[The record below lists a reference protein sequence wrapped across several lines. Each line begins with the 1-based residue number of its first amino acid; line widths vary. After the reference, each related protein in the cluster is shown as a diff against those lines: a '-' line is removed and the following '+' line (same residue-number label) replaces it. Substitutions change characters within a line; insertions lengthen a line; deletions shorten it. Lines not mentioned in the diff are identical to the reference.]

1 MTLHCTLARGPGAV
15 RSDAAVELT
24 VRVRPGCPGTELG
37 RAVARAFGTREL
49 TVNGVPLETMTVGE
63 VPLVNGAVL
72 VDGGRMRAR
81 PRPAP
86 DASATL
92 LLAVHSGPG
101 AGTIL
106 PLRRGSYRIG
116 RTNAE
121 LTIPDPDLSREHAR
135 IEVSDTA
142 MTILDLDSV
151 NGTEVDGKRVRN
163 AVISTSSLIRC
174 GNSTL
179 SVMVAGPPGPR
190 ASRLGSAGLS
200 VAEPLKVPRAPEQGS
215 RAALLLG
222 AGLPVALGL
231 GLALATGMW
240 MFLAFTAISAV
251 TVMVPVIAGRR
262 RRRELRSAV
271 SAAAASDR
279 ERRRRSAPSAAEL
292 ALHSPGVV
300 EPEGAPPAVTG
311 VWLRL
316 GTADQLAN
324 VRFEPEDPDF
334 RLPCLGA
341 VPLLLDPEVPVAT
354 VRGPDTE
361 VQGMMRSVLMQLT
374 AYPLA
379 RGTRIVVHGPACALP
394 LTARYLPGVTLHAAA
409 RITAAVLADG
419 PAAAGGPGV
428 FLIAGTTATSAA
440 DSGLVEG
447 ARRHGWRVI
456 HFTDRSTRP
465 ADTDVELGGRR
476 ARFRSAGSTL
486 PFVPDLVPLT
496 VFDRYCRQPG
506 NGMEGAPRTGTSLP
520 ATCPLTDILD
530 ISEARTAR
538 RWANGRLTPGLAVP
552 IGRSVNGVRVLD
564 LEADGPHVLIAGTTG
579 SGKSEL
585 LQTLTAALALSFPP
599 DRVNVLFFDFK
610 GGSGLG
616 PLTALPHCVGMLTD
630 LTRSELDRT
639 LVSLRAEV
647 RRREQVLAA
656 ATAPDLA
663 AYRVSK
669 AADGHPL
676 PQLIIIIDEFRIL
689 VEDAPESLSELMR
702 IAAIG
707 RSLGIHLVMA
717 TQRPQ
722 GALTADIRANVTT
735 SIALRVQSA
744 HESADV
750 IGTNAAAGIAV
761 ETPGRALLARGT
773 EAPEEFQSASLFG
786 IPPDARDFE
795 VTVLRTCEALEM
807 PAPAASGDGNAA
819 PPQTPAAAAVTPLAA
834 LTGSLWEG
842 LGGAAVRS
850 PVAMPLPD
858 LLPCPPPGAARTPA
872 RTAAL
877 TAAAGPGGPRPDAPD
892 TRGDGWCLELGWLDL
907 PEEQRLALLNWS
919 PGTDGHLALIGGSS
933 ADPADALALTLDQLL
948 AHPTESHLYLLDA
961 DGSFATLAAS
971 CRTGAVVNLHDLRRG
986 VRVLE
991 RLSDEMSRRLS
1002 QPAATPATPLV
1013 LAISGW
1019 GSWVSA
1025 LRAGPLL
1032 WAEDLVHGLVRDG
1045 HGARI
1050 AVIVSG
1056 DRELVTAR
1064 FFSAVPNRIYFPRG
1078 ATEESRLAWPKMPEI
1093 PAVPGRAVAVGALAG
1108 NRRGV
1113 CQLYTRDGMPGPD
1126 VPPQKS
1132 PRTRPF
1138 RVDPL
1143 PLQVPLAGLLA
1154 RIGRPEGMC
1163 GPDHPDAAHA
1173 GRTRNLKLCIGV
1185 GGDEPAPVSV
1195 RVPCGGV
1202 LAVLGAAGSG
1212 KSSFLRTVQALNP
1225 RAAGWLLPP
1234 PERNA
1239 ADYWAETR
1247 AAAAAGRLATDA
1259 ILLVD
1264 DADLL
1269 PAATHQL
1276 LLELN
1281 ALGRTVIMAAGFGP
1295 GLVQR
1300 VPLALAAR
1308 NCGSAILIAPRSPM
1322 DGDLFGLRYELEPNP
1337 PPGRAVLLA
1346 DGRAMAVQLAASR
1359 PESLSAG
1366 GSSAG
1371 GPGLKVRAAYPRDGR
1386 QSG

>member
-24 VRVRPGCPGTELG
+24 VRVRPGCPGAELG

-49 TVNGVPLETMTVGE
+49 TVNGLPVDTMTVGV

-92 LLAVHSGPG
+92 LLAVHSGPA

-179 SVMVAGPPGPR
+179 SVMVAGPPGSGAP
-190 ASRLGSAGLS
+190 RLGAAGLS

-222 AGLPVALGL
+222 AGLPVGLGL

-251 TVMVPVIAGRR
+251 TVMVPVVAGRR

-300 EPEGAPPAVTG
+300 EPEGDRLAGAG

-316 GTADQLAN
+316 GTADQPAN
-324 VRFEPEDPDF
+324 IRLEPEDPDF
-334 RLPCLGA
+334 QLPCLGA
-341 VPLLLDPEVPVAT
+341 VPLLLDPEVPVVT

-361 VQGMMRSVLMQLT
+361 VQGMMRSILMQLT

-379 RGTRIVVHGPACALP
+379 RGTRIIVHGPACVLP
-394 LTARYLPGVTLHAAA
+394 LTARYLPAVTLHAAA
-409 RITAAVLADG
+409 GITAAVLADG
-419 PAAAGGPGV
+419 PAAAGVPGV
-428 FLIAGTTATSAA
+428 FLIAGTTATSDA

-456 HFTDRSTRP
+456 HFADRSARP
-465 ADTDVELGGRR
+465 ADTDIELGGRR
-476 ARFRSAGSTL
+476 ARFRSLGSTL
-486 PFVPDLVPLT
+486 LFVPDLVPLT
-496 VFDRYCRQPG
+496 VFDRYCRQSG
-506 NGMEGAPRTGTSLP
+506 SGAEGAPRTGTSLP
-520 ATCPLTDILD
+520 ATCPLPDILD
-530 ISEARTAR
+530 MSAAGTAR
-538 RWANGRLTPGLAVP
+538 RWGSGRLTPGLAVP
-552 IGRSVNGVRVLD
+552 IGRSVNGVRALD

-585 LQTLTAALALSFPP
+585 LRTFTAALALSFPP

-616 PLTALPHCVGMLTD
+616 PLTALPHCVGMHTD

-656 ATAPDLA
+656 AGAPDLA
-663 AYRVSK
+663 AYRASK
-669 AADGHPL
+669 AADGYPL

-761 ETPGRALLARGT
+761 ETPGRAFLARGT
-773 EAPEEFQSASLFG
+773 EAPEEFQSASLFST
-786 IPPDARDFE
+786 PPDARDFE

-819 PPQTPAAAAVTPLAA
+819 PPQTPAAAVTPIAA

-858 LLPCPPPGAARTPA
+858 RLPCPRRGTSGTPA
-872 RTAAL
+872 RTPAL
-877 TAAAGPGGPRPDAPD
+877 TAAAGPSGHRPGAPD
-892 TRGDGWCLELGWLDL
+892 TVRDGWCLELGWLDL

-933 ADPADALALTLDQLL
+933 ADPADALSLTLDQLL
-948 AHPTESHLYLLDA
+948 AHSTESHLYLLDA
-961 DGSFATLAAS
+961 DGSFATLASS

-991 RLSDEMSRRLS
+991 RLSEEMSRRLS

-1025 LRAGPLL
+1025 LRAGPLQ

-1045 HGARI
+1045 HGAGI
-1050 AVIVSG
+1050 VVIVSG

-1064 FFSAVPNRIYFPRG
+1064 LFSAVPNRIYFPRG
-1078 ATEESRLAWPKMPEI
+1078 ATEESRLAWPKLPEI

-1113 CQLYTRDGMPGPD
+1113 CQLYTRDGLPGPD
-1126 VPPQKS
+1126 VPPQES

-1154 RIGRPEGMC
+1154 RIRNAEGVS
-1163 GPDHPDAAHA
+1163 GEDNPDAAHA
-1173 GRTRNLKLCIGV
+1173 GRARNLKLCIGV
-1185 GGDEPAPVSV
+1185 GGDELAPVSV

-1225 RAAGWLLPP
+1225 RPAGWLFPP
-1234 PERNA
+1234 PELNA
-1239 ADYWAETR
+1239 TDYWAETR
-1247 AAAAAGRLATDA
+1247 AAAATGRLTTNAT
-1259 ILLVD
+1259 LLVD

-1295 GLVQR
+1295 GLMQR

-1346 DGRAMAVQLAASR
+1346 DGRAMAVQLAAGR
-1359 PESLSAG
+1359 PEPLSAG
-1366 GSSAG
+1366 DPSAG
-1371 GPGLKVRAAYPRDGR
+1371 DPGLKVRGAYPRDGR
-1386 QSG
+1386 HSG

>member
-1 MTLHCTLARGPGAV
+1 MTLHCTLVRGPGALC
-15 RSDAAVELT
+15 SDAAVELT
-24 VRVRPGCPGTELG
+24 VRAGPGCPGAELD
-37 RAVARAFGTREL
+37 RAVAGAFGTLEL
-49 TVNGVPLETMTVGE
+49 TVNGLPLDTMTVGE
-63 VPLVNGAVL
+63 FPLVNGAVL
-72 VDGGRMRAR
+72 VDGGRMRSR
-81 PRPAP
+81 PRPWPAT
-86 DASATL
+86 DASAAL

-101 AGTIL
+101 AGMTI

-116 RTNAE
+116 RSNAE

-142 MTILDLDSV
+142 MTILDLGSV

-179 SVMVAGPPGPR
+179 SVLVAGPPGSR
-190 ASRLGSAGLS
+190 LSRLGSAGLS
-200 VAEPLKVPRAPEQGS
+200 VAEPLKIPRAAEQGS

-251 TVMVPVIAGRR
+251 SVMVPVLAGRR

-271 SAAAASDR
+271 SAAAEKDK

-292 ALHSPGVV
+292 ALYSPGSVN
-300 EPEGAPPAVTG
+300 PEGAPPAASG

-334 RLPCLGA
+334 PLPGLGA
-341 VPLLLDPEVPVAT
+341 VPLLLDPEVPVVT

-361 VQGMMRSVLMQLT
+361 VQGLMRSVLMQLT
-374 AYPLA
+374 GYPLA
-379 RGTRIVVHGPACALP
+379 RGTRIVVHGPPSVLP
-394 LTARYLPGVTLHAAA
+394 LTARYLPAVTLHAAA
-409 RITAAVLADG
+409 GITAALLAEDS
-419 PAAAGGPGV
+419 AAAGVPRV
-428 FLIAGTTATSAA
+428 FLITGGTAASTADAG
-440 DSGLVEG
+440 LIEG

-456 HFTDRSTRP
+456 HFTDRDARP
-465 ADTDVELGGRR
+465 ADTDIELGERL
-476 ARFRSAGSTL
+476 ARFRSPASTRS
-486 PFVPDLVPLT
+486 FVPDLVPLNA
-496 VFDRYCRQPG
+496 FDRYCRQSGHALVDAARP
-506 NGMEGAPRTGTSLP
+506 AASLP

-530 ISEARTAR
+530 ASPAETAQ
-538 RWANGRLTPGLAVP
+538 RWASGRLMPGLAVP
-552 IGRSVNGVRVLD
+552 IGRSAHGVRFLD

-585 LQTLTAALALSFPP
+585 LRTLAAALALSFPP

-647 RRREQVLAA
+647 RRRERALAA
-656 ATAPDLA
+656 AAAPDLA
-663 AYRVSK
+663 AYRLSK

-676 PQLIIIIDEFRIL
+676 PQLVLIIDEFRIL

-750 IGTNAAAGIAV
+750 IGTNAASGIAV
-761 ETPGRALLARGT
+761 ETPGRAFLARGT
-773 EAPEEFQSASLFG
+773 EAPEAFQSASLSG
-786 IPPDARDFE
+786 TLPEVRDCE

-807 PAPAASGDGNAA
+807 PAPAAAGDGHAP
-819 PPQTPAAAAVTPLAA
+819 PPQTPAAAAMPIAA
-834 LTGSLWEG
+834 LTCSLWEA

-858 LLPCPPPGAARTPA
+858 VLPCPPRATAPTGAAGQKSH
-872 RTAAL
+872 L
-877 TAAAGPGGPRPDAPD
+877 PDAPAAP
-892 TRGDGWCLELGWLDL
+892 GDGWCLELGWLDL
-907 PEEQRLALLNWS
+907 PEEQRLARLNWR

-933 ADPADALALTLDQLL
+933 ADPAEALSITLDQLM
-948 AHPTESHLYLLDA
+948 AHSTESHLYVLDA
-961 DGSFATLAAS
+961 DGSFAALASS
-971 CRTGAVVNLHDLRRG
+971 CRAGAVVNLHDLRRG

-991 RLSDEMSRRLS
+991 RLSEEMSRRLS
-1002 QPAATPATPLV
+1002 QPATTPVTPLV

-1045 HGARI
+1045 HGAGI

-1078 ATEESRLAWPKMPEI
+1078 ASEESRLAWPKMPEI
-1093 PAVPGRAVAVGALAG
+1093 PAVPGRAVAIGVFAG

-1113 CQLYTRDGMPGPD
+1113 CQLYARGGLPGPE
-1126 VPPQKS
+1126 VPPQES
-1132 PRTRPF
+1132 VRTRPF
-1138 RVDPL
+1138 RVDPV
-1143 PLQVPLAGLLA
+1143 PLQVPLAELLA
-1154 RIGRPEGMC
+1154 RIRSPEGIA
-1163 GPDHPDAAHA
+1163 GPDNPDA
-1173 GRTRNLKLCIGV
+1173 GRTGHGRRRNLKLCIGV
-1185 GGDEPAPVSV
+1185 GGDDLAPVSV

-1212 KSSFLRTVQALNP
+1212 KSSFLGTVRALNP
-1225 RAAGWLLPP
+1225 AAAGWLFPA
-1234 PERNA
+1234 PEANQS
-1239 ADYWAETR
+1239 DYWSETHAE
-1247 AAAAAGRLATDA
+1247 AVHGRLPKDA
-1259 ILLVD
+1259 VLLVD
-1264 DADLL
+1264 DAELL

-1276 LLELN
+1276 LLDLN
-1281 ALGRTVIMAAGFGP
+1281 ALGWTVILTAGFGP
-1295 GLVQR
+1295 ALVQR

-1308 NCGSAILIAPRSPM
+1308 NCGSGILIAPRSPM

-1337 PPGRAVLLA
+1337 PPGRAVLLSE
-1346 DGRAMAVQLAASR
+1346 GRSMAVQLAV
-1359 PESLSAG
+1359 P
-1366 GSSAG
+1366 
-1371 GPGLKVRAAYPRDGR
+1371 
-1386 QSG
+1386 

>member
-1 MTLHCTLARGPGAV
+1 MTLHCTLVRGPGAV
-15 RSDAAVELT
+15 RPDAAVELT
-24 VRVRPGCPGTELG
+24 VRVRPGCPGAELD
-37 RAVARAFGTREL
+37 RAVSGAFGTRGL
-49 TVNGVPLETMTVGE
+49 TVNGLPLDTMTVGE

-81 PRPAP
+81 PRPASDP
-86 DASATL
+86 AAAL

-101 AGTIL
+101 AGTVL
-106 PLRRGSYRIG
+106 PLRRGTYRIG
-116 RTNAE
+116 RTSTE

-151 NGTEVDGKRVRN
+151 NGTEVDGKRVRS

-179 SVMVAGPPGPR
+179 SVLVAGTPG
-190 ASRLGSAGLS
+190 SRISLLGSAGLS
-200 VAEPLKVPRAPEQGS
+200 VAEPLNVPRAAEQGS

-222 AGLPVALGL
+222 AVLPVALGL
-231 GLALATGMW
+231 GLALVTGMW
-240 MFLAFTAISAV
+240 LFLAFAAVSAV
-251 TVMVPVIAGRR
+251 AVLVPVLGGRR

-271 SAAAASDR
+271 SAAAARDK
-279 ERRRRSAPSAAEL
+279 ERRRRAAPSAAEL
-292 ALHSPGVV
+292 ALYSPGTV
-300 EPEGAPPAVTG
+300 EPEGAQQAAAG

-324 VRFEPEDPDF
+324 IRFEPEDPDF
-334 RLPCLGA
+334 RLPGLGT
-341 VPLLLDPEVPVAT
+341 VPLVLDPEIPLVT

-361 VQGMMRSVLMQLT
+361 TQGMMRSILMQLT
-374 AYPLA
+374 GYPLA
-379 RGTRIVVHGPACALP
+379 RGTRIVVHGPPSVLP

-409 RITAAVLADG
+409 GITAALLAED
-419 PAAAGGPGV
+419 PATPGV
-428 FLIAGTTATSAA
+428 PGVLLIAGGTAASTA
-440 DSGLVEG
+440 DAGLIEG

-456 HFTDRSTRP
+456 HFTDRDARP
-465 ADTDVELGGRR
+465 ADTDIELGERR
-476 ARFRSAGSTL
+476 ACFRSPAPTRS
-486 PFVPDLVPLT
+486 FVPDLVPPN
-496 VFDRYCRQPG
+496 VFDRYCRQSG
-506 NGMEGAPRTGTSLP
+506 HALVDAARP
-520 ATCPLTDILD
+520 AASMPAICPLTDILD
-530 ISEARTAR
+530 ASAAGTAQ
-538 RWANGRLTPGLAVP
+538 RWASGRLMPGLAVP
-552 IGRSVNGVRVLD
+552 IGRSAHGVRFLD

-585 LQTLTAALALSFPP
+585 LRTLAAALALSFPP

-647 RRREQVLAA
+647 RRREQALAA
-656 ATAPDLA
+656 AAAPDLA
-663 AYRVSK
+663 AYRLSE
-669 AADGHPL
+669 AGDEHPL
-676 PQLIIIIDEFRIL
+676 PQLVLIIDEFRIL

-750 IGTNAAAGIAV
+750 IGTNAASGIAV
-761 ETPGRALLARGT
+761 ETPGRAFLARGT
-773 EAPEEFQSASLFG
+773 EAPEVFQSASLSG
-786 IPPDARDFE
+786 TLPEVRDCE
-795 VTVLRTCEALEM
+795 VTVLQTFAALEM
-807 PAPAASGDGNAA
+807 PAPAAASDGHAP
-819 PPQTPAAAAVTPLAA
+819 PPQTPAAAAMPIAA
-834 LTGSLWEG
+834 LTCSLWEA
-842 LGGAAVRS
+842 LGGATVRS

-858 LLPCPPPGAARTPA
+858 VLPCPPRA
-872 RTAAL
+872 TAP
-877 TAAAGPGGPRPDAPD
+877 TGAAGPKSHLPDRTGDLPDAPAAP
-892 TRGDGWCLELGWLDL
+892 GDGWCLELGWLDL
-907 PEEQRLALLNWS
+907 PEEQRLARLNWR

-933 ADPADALALTLDQLL
+933 ADPTEALSITLDQLL
-948 AHPTESHLYLLDA
+948 THSTESHLYVLDA
-961 DGSFATLAAS
+961 DGSFAALASSSRA
-971 CRTGAVVNLHDLRRG
+971 GAVVNLHDLRRG

-991 RLSDEMSRRLS
+991 RLSEEMSRRLG
-1002 QPAATPATPLV
+1002 QPAATSATPLV

-1045 HGARI
+1045 HGAGI

-1064 FFSAVPNRIYFPRG
+1064 FFSAIPNRIYFPRG
-1078 ATEESRLAWPKMPEI
+1078 ASEESRLAWPKMPEI
-1093 PAVPGRAVAVGALAG
+1093 PAVPGRAVSIGAFTG
-1108 NRRGV
+1108 NGRGV
-1113 CQLYTRDGMPGPD
+1113 CQLYTRDGLPGPE
-1126 VPPQKS
+1126 VPPQES
-1132 PRTRPF
+1132 ARTRPF

-1143 PLQVPLAGLLA
+1143 PLQVPLAELFT
-1154 RIGRPEGMC
+1154 RIRSPGGIA
-1163 GPDHPDAAHA
+1163 GPDSPGAAWTGH
-1173 GRTRNLKLCIGV
+1173 GRGRNLKLWIGV
-1185 GGDEPAPVSV
+1185 GGDDLAPVSV

-1202 LAVLGAAGSG
+1202 LAALGAAGSG
-1212 KSSFLRTVQALNP
+1212 KSSFLGTVRALNP
-1225 RAAGWLLPP
+1225 AAAGWLFPA
-1234 PERNA
+1234 PEANQ
-1239 ADYWAETR
+1239 ADYWAETH
-1247 AAAAAGRLATDA
+1247 AEAVQGRLAKDA
-1259 ILLVD
+1259 VLLVD
-1264 DADLL
+1264 DAELL

-1281 ALGRTVIMAAGFGP
+1281 ALGWTVILTAGFGP
-1295 GLVQR
+1295 ALVQR

-1308 NCGSAILIAPRSPM
+1308 NCGSGILIAPRSPM

-1346 DGRAMAVQLAASR
+1346 EGRAMAVQLAAGR
-1359 PESLSAG
+1359 PEQPKPEGRRPTEEAG
-1366 GSSAG
+1366 K
-1371 GPGLKVRAAYPRDGR
+1371 PLTER
-1386 QSG
+1386 

>member
-1 MTLHCTLARGPGAV
+1 MTLHCTLVRGPGAV

-24 VRVRPGCPGTELG
+24 VRVRPGCPGAELD

-49 TVNGVPLETMTVGE
+49 TVNGLALDAMTVGE

-72 VDGGRMRAR
+72 VDGRRMRAR
-81 PRPAP
+81 PRPGP
-86 DASATL
+86 DASAAL

-179 SVMVAGPPGPR
+179 SVLVSGPPG
-190 ASRLGSAGLS
+190 SRDSHLGSAGLS
-200 VAEPLKVPRAPEQGS
+200 VAEPLKIPRAAEQGS

-222 AGLPVALGL
+222 AGLPLALGV

-251 TVMVPVIAGRR
+251 TVMVPVVAGRR

-271 SAAAASDR
+271 SAAASRDK

-292 ALHSPGVV
+292 ALYSPSVV
-300 EPEGAPPAVTG
+300 APEDAQRAASG

-334 RLPCLGA
+334 RLPGLGA
-341 VPLLLDPEVPVAT
+341 VPLLLDPGVPVVT

-374 AYPLA
+374 GYPLA
-379 RGTRIVVHGPACALP
+379 RGTRIVVHGPASVLP
-394 LTARYLPGVTLHAAA
+394 LTARYLPAVTLHAAA
-409 RITAAVLADG
+409 GITAAVLADD
-419 PAAAGGPGV
+419 PAAAGVPGV
-428 FLIAGTTATSAA
+428 LLIAGSTATSISDA
-440 DSGLVEG
+440 GLIEG
-447 ARRHGWRVI
+447 ARRHGWRLI
-456 HFTDRSTRP
+456 HFTDRGARP
-465 ADTDVELGGRR
+465 ADTDIELGERR
-476 ARFRSAGSTL
+476 AWFRSAGSTRR
-486 PFVPDLVPLT
+486 FVPDLVPLN
-496 VFDRYCRQPG
+496 VFDRYCRQSG
-506 NGMEGAPRTGTSLP
+506 HAHEGAPHSGASLP
-520 ATCPLTDILD
+520 ATCPLTDIL
-530 ISEARTAR
+530 EASAAGTAQ
-538 RWANGRLTPGLAVP
+538 RWAGGRLMPGLTVP
-552 IGRSVNGVRVLD
+552 IGRSANGVRLLD
-564 LEADGPHVLIAGTTG
+564 LEAGGPHVLIAGTTG

-585 LQTLTAALALSFPP
+585 LRTLTAALALSFPP

-616 PLTALPHCVGMLTD
+616 PLAALPHCVGMLTD
-630 LTRSELDRT
+630 LTRGELDRT

-647 RRREQVLAA
+647 RRREQMLAA
-656 ATAPDLA
+656 AAAPDLA
-663 AYRVSK
+663 AYRLSK
-669 AADGHPL
+669 AADEHPL
-676 PQLIIIIDEFRIL
+676 PQLILIIDEFRIL

-735 SIALRVQSA
+735 SIALRMQSA

-761 ETPGRALLARGT
+761 ETPGRAFLARGT
-773 EAPEEFQSASLFG
+773 EAPEEFQSASLSG
-786 IPPDARDFE
+786 APPDARDCE

-807 PAPAASGDGNAA
+807 PASAAAGDGTAA
-819 PPQTPAAAAVTPLAA
+819 PPQTPAAAVTPIAA
-834 LTGSLWEG
+834 LTGSLWEA

-858 LLPCPPPGAARTPA
+858 VLPCPPRGRNG
-872 RTAAL
+872 
-877 TAAAGPGGPRPDAPD
+877 TAAAGPAGDLPDATAP
-892 TRGDGWCLELGWLDL
+892 RGDGWCLELGWLDL
-907 PEEQRLALLNWS
+907 PEEQRLAGLNWR
-919 PGTDGHLALIGGSS
+919 PGTDGHLALIGGTS
-933 ADPADALALTLDQLL
+933 ADPADALSLTLDQLVT
-948 AHPTESHLYLLDA
+948 HSTESHLYVLDA
-961 DGSFATLAAS
+961 DGSYAALASS
-971 CRTGAVVNLHDLRRG
+971 CRAGAVVNLHDLRRG

-991 RLSDEMSRRLS
+991 RLSEEMSRRLS
-1002 QPAATPATPLV
+1002 QTATIPATPLV

-1025 LRAGPLL
+1025 LRAGQLL

-1045 HGARI
+1045 LGAGI

-1064 FFSAVPNRIYFPRG
+1064 FLSAVPNRIYFPRG
-1078 ATEESRLAWPKMPEI
+1078 ATEESRLAWPKMPEV
-1093 PAVPGRAVAVGALAG
+1093 PAVPGRAVAIGALAG
-1108 NRRGV
+1108 NRRSV
-1113 CQLYTRDGMPGPD
+1113 CQLYTRDGLPGPE
-1126 VPPQKS
+1126 VLPQES

-1143 PLQVPLAGLLA
+1143 PLHVPLAELLA
-1154 RIGRPEGMC
+1154 RIRSPKGTP
-1163 GPDHPDAAHA
+1163 GPDTPDAGQT
-1173 GRTRNLKLCIGV
+1173 GRARNLKLWIGV
-1185 GGDEPAPVSV
+1185 GGDELAPVSV
-1195 RVPCGGV
+1195 RVPCGGA

-1212 KSSFLRTVQALNP
+1212 KSSFLRTVPALNP
-1225 RAAGWLLPP
+1225 GVAGWLLPAP
-1234 PERNA
+1234 GVNP
-1239 ADYWAETR
+1239 ADYWAETH
-1247 AAAAAGRLATDA
+1247 AAAAKGVLAKDA
-1259 ILLVD
+1259 VLVVD

-1281 ALGRTVIMAAGFGP
+1281 ALGRTVVMAAGFGP
-1295 GLVQR
+1295 ALVQR

-1308 NCGSAILIAPRSPM
+1308 NCGSGILIAPRSPM
-1322 DGDLFGLRYELEPNP
+1322 DGDLFGLRHELEPNP

-1346 DGRAMAVQLAASR
+1346 DGRAMAVQLAACR
-1359 PESLSAG
+1359 PEELSAG
-1366 GSSAG
+1366 GPSAG
-1371 GPGLKVRAAYPRDGR
+1371 GPPAVG
-1386 QSG
+1386 

>member
-1 MTLHCTLARGPGAV
+1 MTLHCTLVRGPAAE

-24 VRVRPGCPGTELG
+24 VRVRPGCPGAELD
-37 RAVARAFGTREL
+37 RAVAHAFGTRDL
-49 TVNGVPLETMTVGE
+49 TVNGLPLGTMTVGE

-72 VDGGRMRAR
+72 VDGGRRRAR
-81 PRPAP
+81 PRPWP
-86 DASATL
+86 GSDASPAL
-92 LLAVHSGPG
+92 LLAVHSGPA
-101 AGTIL
+101 AGMIL
-106 PLRRGSYRIG
+106 PLRRGSYQIG

-121 LTIPDPDLSREHAR
+121 VTIPDPDLSREHAR
-135 IEVSDTA
+135 IDVSDTA

-163 AVISTSSLIRC
+163 AVISTDSLIRC

-179 SVMVAGPPGPR
+179 SVLVARPPGSPG
-190 ASRLGSAGLS
+190 SHLGSAGLS
-200 VAEPLKVPRAPEQGS
+200 VAEPLKVPRATEQGS
-215 RAALLLG
+215 RAALLLA

-251 TVMVPVIAGRR
+251 TVMVPVLAGRR

-271 SAAAASDR
+271 SAAAAEDT

-292 ALHSPGVV
+292 ALYSPGAA
-300 EPEGAPPAVTG
+300 EPAGAERAASG

-316 GTADQLAN
+316 GTADQPAN
-324 VRFEPEDPDF
+324 IRFEPEDPDF
-334 RLPCLGA
+334 QLPCLGA
-341 VPLLLDPEVPVAT
+341 VPLLLDPEVPLVT
-354 VRGPDTE
+354 VRGPE
-361 VQGMMRSVLMQLT
+361 AEAQGMMRSFLMQLT
-374 AYPLA
+374 GYPRA
-379 RGTRIVVHGPACALP
+379 SGTRIVVHGPPGLVP
-394 LTARYLPGVTLHAAA
+394 LTARYLPAVTLHAAA
-409 RITAAVLADG
+409 GITAAVLAVDS
-419 PAAAGGPGV
+419 AAAGPPGV
-428 FLIAGTTATSAA
+428 FLIAGSRTTSSADA
-440 DSGLVEG
+440 GLIES
-447 ARRHGWRVI
+447 ARRHGWRVV
-456 HFTDRSTRP
+456 HFADRPVLP
-465 ADTDVELGGRR
+465 ADTDIELGERR
-476 ARFRSAGSTL
+476 ALFRSPGSTRR
-486 PFVPDLVPLT
+486 FVPDLVPLN
-496 VFDRYCRQPG
+496 VFDRYCRQSG
-506 NGMEGAPRTGTSLP
+506 HALGGAPRSGATLP
-520 ATCPLTDILD
+520 AACPLTDILD
-530 ISEARTAR
+530 MSEAGTAR
-538 RWANGRLTPGLAVP
+538 RWASGRLMPGLAVP
-552 IGRSVNGVRVLD
+552 IGRSAGGVRILD

-585 LQTLTAALALSFPP
+585 LRTLAAALALSFPP
-599 DRVNVLFFDFK
+599 ERVNVLFFDFK

-647 RRREQVLAA
+647 RRREQALAA
-656 ATAPDLA
+656 AAAPDLA
-663 AYRVSK
+663 AYRLSK
-669 AADGHPL
+669 AADEHPL
-676 PQLIIIIDEFRIL
+676 PQLILIIDEFRIL
-689 VEDAPESLSELMR
+689 VEDAPLSLSELMR

-761 ETPGRALLARGT
+761 ETPGRAFLARAT
-773 EAPEEFQSASLFG
+773 EAPEEFQSASLSAG
-786 IPPDARDFE
+786 LPDGSDCDVA
-795 VTVLRTCEALEM
+795 VLLTSEALEM
-807 PAPAASGDGNAA
+807 PSSAAAGDGNAA
-819 PPQTPAAAAVTPLAA
+819 PPQAPAAAVAPIAAVTR
-834 LTGSLWEG
+834 SLWET

-858 LLPCPPPGAARTPA
+858 VLPCPPRAPARTPG
-872 RTAAL
+872 
-877 TAAAGPGGPRPDAPD
+877 AGPGGHRPDAPD
-892 TRGDGWCLELGWLDL
+892 TRDDRWCLELGWLDL
-907 PEEQRLALLNWS
+907 PEEQRLAGLNWRPRS
-919 PGTDGHLALIGGSS
+919 DGHLALIGGSC
-933 ADPADALALTLDQLL
+933 ADPGDALSLTLDQLL
-948 AHPTESHLYLLDA
+948 THPTESHLYVLDA
-961 DGSFATLAAS
+961 DGSFAALASS
-971 CRTGAVVNLHDLRRG
+971 CRAGAVVNLHDLRRG

-991 RLSDEMSRRLS
+991 RLSDEVSRRLS
-1002 QPAATPATPLV
+1002 RSAATPAVPLV

-1025 LRAGPLL
+1025 LRAGPLI

-1045 HGARI
+1045 QGAGV

-1064 FFSAVPNRIYFPRG
+1064 FFSAVRNRIYFPRG
-1078 ATEESRLAWPKMPEI
+1078 ASEESRLAWPRMPDI

-1108 NRRGV
+1108 NRQGV
-1113 CQLYTRDGMPGPD
+1113 CQLYTRDGPPGQEA
-1126 VPPQKS
+1126 PPQES

-1138 RVDPL
+1138 RVEPL
-1143 PLQVPLAGLLA
+1143 PLQVSLAGLLA
-1154 RIGRPEGMC
+1154 RMGGPEGISA
-1163 GPDHPDAAHA
+1163 PDRPDAGTSGPA
-1173 GRTRNLKLCIGV
+1173 RNLKLCVGV
-1185 GGDEPAPVSV
+1185 GGDELAPVFV

-1212 KSSFLRTVQALNP
+1212 KSSFLRAVQVLNP
-1225 RAAGWLLPP
+1225 GTAGWVLPA
-1234 PERNA
+1234 PEVDP
-1239 ADYWAETR
+1239 ADFWAETR
-1247 AAAAAGRLATDA
+1247 AAAAKGLLARDA
-1259 ILLVD
+1259 VLLVD

-1269 PAATHQL
+1269 PAAAHQL

-1295 GLVQR
+1295 ALVQR

-1308 NCGSAILIAPRSPM
+1308 NCGSGILIGPRSPM
-1322 DGDLFGLRYELEPNP
+1322 DGDLFGLRYEREPDP

-1359 PESLSAG
+1359 PEDVSAG
-1366 GSSAG
+1366 EPLAG
-1371 GPGLKVRAAYPRDGR
+1371 G
-1386 QSG
+1386 